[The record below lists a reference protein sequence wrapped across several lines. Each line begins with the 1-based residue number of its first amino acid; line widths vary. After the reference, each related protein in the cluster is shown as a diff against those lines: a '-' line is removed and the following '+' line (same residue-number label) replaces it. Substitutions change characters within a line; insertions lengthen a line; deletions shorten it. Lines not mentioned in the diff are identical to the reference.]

1 MPNSWY
7 KRAIFRNIIAGLFR
21 LKKSMNM
28 FERMIIAEIIYEGV
42 VKSSYLKT
50 APAEANHTRLSR

>member
-1 MPNSWY
+1 
-7 KRAIFRNIIAGLFR
+7 
-21 LKKSMNM
+21 M